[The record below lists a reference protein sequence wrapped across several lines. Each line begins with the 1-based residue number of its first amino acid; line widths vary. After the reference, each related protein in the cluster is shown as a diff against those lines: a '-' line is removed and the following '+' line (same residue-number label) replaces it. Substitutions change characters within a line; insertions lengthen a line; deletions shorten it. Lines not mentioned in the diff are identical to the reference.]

1 MLTSIVFLYMVSGIQ
16 LIISLIYIFTI
27 MITKILLLA
36 CNDWSFWVALALV
49 LAISFMDLVYGCNWF
64 TTLYYPNAPRAQLT
78 GKVLLVALFI
88 FCAMPLFYSETITTQ
103 DWGALWL
110 RFMILLLVSVAFKL
124 LIMGCVAVFWMFV
137 FWCIKRSI

>member
-1 MLTSIVFLYMVSGIQ
+1 
-16 LIISLIYIFTI
+16 

-64 TTLYYPNAPRAQLT
+64 TTLYYPNAPKAQLT

-124 LIMGCVAVFWMFV
+124 LLMGCVALFWMFV